1 MATERAKT
9 NVEAQRRITEQ
20 MDAVRP
26 LLRQAMQSN
35 DKAAI
40 EKYSNEMTRL
50 DRLMRATATIT
61 VGGVDVPIGAIGG
74 GIQSALSGLF
84 TTIPDIAIA
93 GYNYLKPEPDKTLS
107 GLITGQQPQKQ
118 QTPSLSELGTKY
130 LGTQNEPMSDEQAY
144 AFRMAQG
151 AGSAAI
157 PSAGVK
163 GLLLGTGLGG
173 LDVEVAKAT
182 GSPEGLASGL
192 YAIANLT
199 RAGFKG
205 VQSLR
210 ESKKFNDL
218 IGEALP
224 PEEQNVFKQ
233 FMFRGQGSDNPVVA
247 AALQK
252 LRSNPKF
259 TEYFIKFENA
269 ASEAALKGVKPRP
282 STQTPE
288 EAATGIARTIQDKLN
303 KVKEARKTAG
313 NDAFEKAF
321 KQAGDVAFI
330 ETKSTI
336 ETINNL
342 RKQYPDNDAV
352 LAYLTKLENKLV
364 KETAGGTF
372 SGGTFEEKLTVQR
385 LQGFLNQFGKKAAS
399 GDSVVTGLALD
410 DMKKVDS
417 ALFKGLAN
425 DLSNTTKVA
434 SDVSQKKAAGYLIQA
449 RDQYKK
455 ASDEYDSLIAQG
467 VPKFLQNKSF
477 NEITIE
483 DLTNAYKQTNPSQRQ
498 QFREWVGENRAESL
512 KAIDKGIYDDFL
524 KNTFKK
530 QPDGTF
536 TYDLGAIAEKWNTLK
551 NTDANAAG
559 QIVDALGTN
568 ANEFS
573 KRMKDALVFTR
584 KMRVSQPAAEAEK
597 VITSDLQRG
606 VSAAVGTGAGYGP
619 AKFVDVTMTTFNEL
633 FKKQGLTDEQLMKML
648 LTPEGADFLRE
659 ASLTGASSKTLD
671 ALTKIPSTL
680 ESTAPAFSAI
690 SRLVSAP
697 AQEPVEPAQT
707 ASEGVFI
714 PEDIFTNEPVQQ
726 PTAPTQVPTNTPPTG
741 GEVFIPED
749 IFTSVE
755 TTPPR
760 VNVNANVDERQGIFS
775 QELGTLIQRSNAA
788 QASGDQGA
796 FQRVTADIQAL
807 LREAQRNKLQLSVP

>member
-9 NVEAQRRITEQ
+9 NVEAQQRIVAQ
-20 MDAVRP
+20 MDEIRP
-26 LLRQAMQSN
+26 LLRRALQAKDKPAIDKYMAEMERLNRQMQ
-35 DKAAI
+35 
-40 EKYSNEMTRL
+40 
-50 DRLMRATATIT
+50 ATATVT
-61 VGGVDVPIGAIGG
+61 VGGVNVPIGAIGSG
-74 GIQSALSGLF
+74 LQSGISGLF
-84 TTIPDIAIA
+84 TAIPDIATA
-93 GYNYLKPEPDKTLS
+93 GYNYFAPKEKQ
-107 GLITGQQPQKQ
+107 IT
-118 QTPSLSELGTKY
+118 SLGELGTKY
-130 LGTQNEPMSDEQAY
+130 LGIQNEPMSDEQAY
-144 AFRMAQG
+144 AFRMSQG
-151 AGSAAI
+151 AGSAAV
-157 PSAGVK
+157 PSSGTK
-163 GLLLGTGLGG
+163 GLLLGTGLGAG
-173 LDVEVAKAT
+173 DVAVSQAT
-182 GSPEGLASGL
+182 GAPEGLASGL
-192 YAIANLT
+192 YTIGNLT

-205 VQSLR
+205 VKSLR
-210 ESKKFNDL
+210 ESKKFDNL
-218 IGEALP
+218 IGETLP
-224 PEEQNVFKQ
+224 PEEQNVFRQ

-259 TEYFIKFENA
+259 TEYFIKFDKA
-269 ASEAALKGVKPRP
+269 ASETALKGIKPRA
-282 STQTPE
+282 STQTSE

-303 KVKEARKTAG
+303 TVKEARKNAG

-364 KETAGGTF
+364 KQTAGGTF

-467 VPKFLQNKSF
+467 IPKFLQNKSF

-483 DLTNAYKQTNPSQRQ
+483 DLTKAYKQTNPSQRQ
-498 QFREWVGENRAESL
+498 QFREWVGESRAESL
-512 KAIDKGIYDDFL
+512 KAIDKRIYDDFL
-524 KNTFKK
+524 KDTFKK

-536 TYDLGAIAEKWNTLK
+536 TYDLGAIAEKWNSLK
-551 NTDANAAG
+551 TTDSNTAG

-568 ANEFS
+568 ANEFN

-584 KMRVSQPAAEAEK
+584 KMKVSQPAAEAEK
-597 VITSDLQRG
+597 VISPNLQRG
-606 VSAAVGTGAGYGP
+606 LSGTVGAGGGYAS
-619 AKFVDVTMTTFNEL
+619 AKAVDVAMTTFNEL

-648 LTPEGADFLRE
+648 LTPEGADFLRQG
-659 ASLTGASSKTLD
+659 SLTGASQKTLD
-671 ALTKIPSTL
+671 ALTKIPNALDSST
-680 ESTAPAFSAI
+680 PAFSAI
-690 SRLVSAP
+690 SRLIAPTQQQAVSAP
-697 AQEPVEPAQT
+697 VQAEPEGVVVPEDIFMPDQNAPST
-707 ASEGVFI
+707 MPSDSGVFI
-714 PEDIFTNEPVQQ
+714 PEDIFNE
-726 PTAPTQVPTNTPPTG
+726 TK
-741 GEVFIPED
+741 
-749 IFTSVE
+749 
-755 TTPPR
+755 
-760 VNVNANVDERQGIFS
+760 NVNPKNDLSVDEQQQLFNI
-775 QELGTLIQRSNAA
+775 LGVAPKPSPM
-788 QASGDQGA
+788 SG
-796 FQRVTADIQAL
+796 
-807 LREAQRNKLQLSVP
+807 RNPQLQVR

>member
-9 NVEAQRRITEQ
+9 NVEAQQRIVAQ
-20 MDAVRP
+20 MDEIRP
-26 LLRQAMQSN
+26 LLRRALQAKDKPAIDKYMAEMERLNRQMQ
-35 DKAAI
+35 
-40 EKYSNEMTRL
+40 
-50 DRLMRATATIT
+50 ATATVT
-61 VGGVDVPIGAIGG
+61 VGGVNVPIGAIGSG
-74 GIQSALSGLF
+74 LQSGISGLF
-84 TTIPDIAIA
+84 TAIPDIATA
-93 GYNYLKPEPDKTLS
+93 GYNYFAPKEKQ
-107 GLITGQQPQKQ
+107 IT
-118 QTPSLSELGTKY
+118 SLGELGTKY
-130 LGTQNEPMSDEQAY
+130 LGIQNEPMSDEQAY
-144 AFRMAQG
+144 AFRMSQG
-151 AGSAAI
+151 AGSAAV
-157 PSAGVK
+157 PSSGTK
-163 GLLLGTGLGG
+163 GLLLGTGLSAG
-173 LDVEVAKAT
+173 DVAVSQAT
-182 GSPEGLASGL
+182 GAPEGLASGL
-192 YAIANLT
+192 YTIGNLT

-205 VQSLR
+205 VKSLR
-210 ESKKFNDL
+210 ESKKFDNL
-218 IGEALP
+218 IGETLP
-224 PEEQNVFKQ
+224 PEEQNVFRQ

-259 TEYFIKFENA
+259 TEYFIKFDKA
-269 ASEAALKGVKPRP
+269 ASETALKGIKPRA
-282 STQTPE
+282 STQTSE

-303 KVKEARKTAG
+303 TVKEARKNAG

-364 KETAGGTF
+364 KQTAGGTF

-467 VPKFLQNKSF
+467 IPKFLQNKSF

-483 DLTNAYKQTNPSQRQ
+483 DLTKAYKQTNPSQRQ
-498 QFREWVGENRAESL
+498 QFREWVGESRAESL
-512 KAIDKGIYDDFL
+512 KAIDKRIYDDFL
-524 KNTFKK
+524 KDTFKK

-536 TYDLGAIAEKWNTLK
+536 TYDLGAIAEKWNSLK
-551 NTDANAAG
+551 TTDSNTAG

-568 ANEFS
+568 ANEFN

-584 KMRVSQPAAEAEK
+584 KMKVSQPAAEAEK
-597 VITSDLQRG
+597 VISPNLQRG
-606 VSAAVGTGAGYGP
+606 LSGTVGAGGGYAS
-619 AKFVDVTMTTFNEL
+619 AKAVDVAMTTFNEL

-648 LTPEGADFLRE
+648 LTPEGADFLRQG
-659 ASLTGASSKTLD
+659 SLTGASQKTLD
-671 ALTKIPSTL
+671 ALTKIPNALDSST
-680 ESTAPAFSAI
+680 PAFSAI
-690 SRLVSAP
+690 SRLIAPTQQQAVSAP
-697 AQEPVEPAQT
+697 VQAEPEGVVVPEDIFMPDQNAPST
-707 ASEGVFI
+707 MPSDSGVFI
-714 PEDIFTNEPVQQ
+714 PEDIFNE
-726 PTAPTQVPTNTPPTG
+726 TK
-741 GEVFIPED
+741 
-749 IFTSVE
+749 
-755 TTPPR
+755 
-760 VNVNANVDERQGIFS
+760 NVNPKNDLSVDEQQQLFNI
-775 QELGTLIQRSNAA
+775 LGVAPKPSPM
-788 QASGDQGA
+788 SG
-796 FQRVTADIQAL
+796 
-807 LREAQRNKLQLSVP
+807 RNPQLQVR

>member
-9 NVEAQRRITEQ
+9 NIEAQQRIVAQ
-20 MDAVRP
+20 MDQIRP
-26 LLRQAMQSN
+26 LLRKALEAK
-35 DKAAI
+35 DKPAI
-40 EKYSNEMTRL
+40 DKYMAEMERL
-50 DRLMRATATIT
+50 NRQMRATDTVT
-61 VGGVDVPIGAIGG
+61 VGGVNIPIGAIGSG
-74 GIQSALSGLF
+74 LQSGISGLF
-84 TTIPDIAIA
+84 TAIPDIAVA
-93 GYNYLKPEPDKTLS
+93 GYNFLKPTPNQNLS
-107 GLITGQQPQKQ
+107 GLITGKQPQKQ
-118 QTPSLSELGTKY
+118 ETPSLGDLASKY
-130 LGTQNEPMSDEQAY
+130 LGIQNEPMSDEQAY
-144 AFRMAQG
+144 AFRMSQG
-151 AGSAAI
+151 AGSAAV
-157 PSAGVK
+157 PSSGTK
-163 GLLLGTGLGG
+163 GLLLGTGLGAG
-173 LDVEVAKAT
+173 DVAVSQAT
-182 GSPEGLASGL
+182 GAPEGLASGL
-192 YAIANLT
+192 YTIGNLT

-210 ESKKFNDL
+210 ESKKFDNL
-218 IGEALP
+218 IGETLP
-224 PEEQNVFKQ
+224 PEEQNVFRQ

-259 TEYFIKFENA
+259 TEYFIKFDKA
-269 ASEAALKGVKPRP
+269 ASETALKGIKPRA
-282 STQTPE
+282 STQTSE

-303 KVKEARKTAG
+303 TVKEARKNAG

-364 KETAGGTF
+364 KQTAGGTF

-467 VPKFLQNKSF
+467 IPKFLQNKSF

-483 DLTNAYKQTNPSQRQ
+483 DLTKAYKQTNPSQRQ
-498 QFREWVGENRAESL
+498 QFREWVGESRAESL
-512 KAIDKGIYDDFL
+512 KAIDKRIYDDFL
-524 KNTFKK
+524 KDTFKK

-536 TYDLGAIAEKWNTLK
+536 TYDLGAIAEKWNSLK
-551 NTDANAAG
+551 TTDSNTAG

-568 ANEFS
+568 ANEFN

-584 KMRVSQPAAEAEK
+584 KMKVSQPAAEAEK
-597 VITSDLQRG
+597 VISPNLQRG
-606 VSAAVGTGAGYGP
+606 LSGTVGAGGGYAS
-619 AKFVDVTMTTFNEL
+619 AKAVDVAMTTFNEL

-648 LTPEGADFLRE
+648 LTPEGADFLRQG
-659 ASLTGASSKTLD
+659 SLTGASQKTLD
-671 ALTKIPSTL
+671 ALTNIPNALDSST
-680 ESTAPAFSAI
+680 PAFSAI
-690 SRLVSAP
+690 SRLIAPTQQQAVSAP
-697 AQEPVEPAQT
+697 VQAEPEGVVVPEDIFMPDQNAPST
-707 ASEGVFI
+707 MPSDSGVFI
-714 PEDIFTNEPVQQ
+714 PEDIFNE
-726 PTAPTQVPTNTPPTG
+726 TK
-741 GEVFIPED
+741 
-749 IFTSVE
+749 
-755 TTPPR
+755 
-760 VNVNANVDERQGIFS
+760 NVNPKNDLSVDEEQQLFNI
-775 QELGTLIQRSNAA
+775 LGVAPKPSSM
-788 QASGDQGA
+788 SGKNPQ
-796 FQRVTADIQAL
+796 
-807 LREAQRNKLQLSVP
+807 LQVR

>member
-9 NVEAQRRITEQ
+9 NVEAQQRIAAQ
-20 MDAVRP
+20 MDQIRP
-26 LLRQAMQSN
+26 LLRKALEAK
-35 DKAAI
+35 DKPAI
-40 EKYSNEMTRL
+40 DKYMAEMERL
-50 DRLMRATATIT
+50 NRQMRATDTVT
-61 VGGVDVPIGAIGG
+61 VGGVNIPIGAIGSG
-74 GIQSALSGLF
+74 LQSGISGLF
-84 TTIPDIAIA
+84 TAIPDIAVA
-93 GYNYLKPEPDKTLS
+93 GYNFLKPTPNQNLS
-107 GLITGQQPQKQ
+107 GLITGKQPQKQ
-118 QTPSLSELGTKY
+118 ETPSLGDLASKY
-130 LGTQNEPMSDEQAY
+130 LGIQNEPMSDEQAY
-144 AFRMAQG
+144 AFRMSQG
-151 AGSAAI
+151 AGSAAV
-157 PSAGVK
+157 PSAGAK
-163 GLLLGTGLGG
+163 GLLLGTGLSAG
-173 LDVEVAKAT
+173 DVAVSQAT
-182 GSPEGLASGL
+182 GAPEGLASGL
-192 YAIANLT
+192 YTIGNLT

-210 ESKKFNDL
+210 ESKKFDNL
-218 IGEALP
+218 IGETLP
-224 PEEQNVFKQ
+224 PEEQNVFRQ

-259 TEYFIKFENA
+259 TEYFIKFDKA
-269 ASEAALKGVKPRP
+269 ASETALKGIKPRA
-282 STQTPE
+282 STQTSE

-303 KVKEARKTAG
+303 TVKEARKNAG

-364 KETAGGTF
+364 KQTAGGTF

-467 VPKFLQNKSF
+467 IPKFLQNKSF

-483 DLTNAYKQTNPSQRQ
+483 DLTKAYKQTNPSQRQ
-498 QFREWVGENRAESL
+498 QFREWVGESRAESL
-512 KAIDKGIYDDFL
+512 KAIDKGIFDDFL
-524 KNTFKK
+524 KDTFKK

-536 TYDLGAIAEKWNTLK
+536 TYDLGAIAEKWNSLK
-551 NTDANAAG
+551 TTDSNTAG

-568 ANEFS
+568 ANEFN

-584 KMRVSQPAAEAEK
+584 KMKVSQPAAEAEK
-597 VITSDLQRG
+597 VISPNLQRG
-606 VSAAVGTGAGYGP
+606 LSGTVGAGGGYAS
-619 AKFVDVTMTTFNEL
+619 AKAVDVAMTTFNEL

-648 LTPEGADFLRE
+648 LTPEGADFLRQG
-659 ASLTGASSKTLD
+659 SLTGASQKTLD
-671 ALTKIPSTL
+671 ALTNIPNALDSST
-680 ESTAPAFSAI
+680 PAFSAI
-690 SRLVSAP
+690 SRLIAPTQQQAVSAP
-697 AQEPVEPAQT
+697 VQAEPEGVVVPEDIFMPDQNAPST
-707 ASEGVFI
+707 MPSDSGVFI
-714 PEDIFTNEPVQQ
+714 PEDIFNE
-726 PTAPTQVPTNTPPTG
+726 TK
-741 GEVFIPED
+741 
-749 IFTSVE
+749 
-755 TTPPR
+755 
-760 VNVNANVDERQGIFS
+760 NVNPKNDLSVDEQQQLFNI
-775 QELGTLIQRSNAA
+775 LGVAPKPSPM
-788 QASGDQGA
+788 SG
-796 FQRVTADIQAL
+796 
-807 LREAQRNKLQLSVP
+807 RNPQLQVR

>member
-9 NVEAQRRITEQ
+9 NVEAQQRIVAQ
-20 MDAVRP
+20 MDEIRP
-26 LLRQAMQSN
+26 LLRRALQAK
-35 DKAAI
+35 DKPAI
-40 EKYSNEMTRL
+40 DKYMAEMERL
-50 DRLMRATATIT
+50 NRQMSATATVT
-61 VGGVDVPIGAIGG
+61 VGGVNVPIGAIGSG
-74 GIQSALSGLF
+74 LQSGISGLF
-84 TTIPDIAIA
+84 TAIPDIATA
-93 GYNYLKPEPDKTLS
+93 GYNYFAPKEKQ
-107 GLITGQQPQKQ
+107 IT
-118 QTPSLSELGTKY
+118 SLGELGTKY
-130 LGTQNEPMSDEQAY
+130 LGIQNEPMSDEQAY
-144 AFRMAQG
+144 AFRMSQG
-151 AGSAAI
+151 AGSAAV
-157 PSAGVK
+157 PSSGTK
-163 GLLLGTGLGG
+163 GLLLGTGLGAG
-173 LDVEVAKAT
+173 DVAVSQAT
-182 GSPEGLASGL
+182 GAPEGLASGL
-192 YAIANLT
+192 YTIGNLT

-210 ESKKFNDL
+210 ESKKFDKL
-218 IGEALP
+218 IGETLP
-224 PEEQNVFKQ
+224 PEEQNVFRQ

-259 TEYFIKFENA
+259 TEYFIKFDKA
-269 ASEAALKGVKPRP
+269 ASETALKGIKPRA
-282 STQTPE
+282 STQTSE

-303 KVKEARKTAG
+303 TVKEARKNAG

-364 KETAGGTF
+364 KQTAGGTF

-467 VPKFLQNKSF
+467 IPKFLQNKSF

-483 DLTNAYKQTNPSQRQ
+483 DLTKAYKQTNPSQRQ
-498 QFREWVGENRAESL
+498 QFREWVGESRAESL
-512 KAIDKGIYDDFL
+512 KAIDKRIYDDFL
-524 KNTFKK
+524 KDTFKK

-536 TYDLGAIAEKWNTLK
+536 TYDLGAIAEKWNSLK
-551 NTDANAAG
+551 TTDSNTAG

-568 ANEFS
+568 ANEFN

-584 KMRVSQPAAEAEK
+584 KMKVSQPAAEAEK
-597 VITSDLQRG
+597 VISPNLQRG
-606 VSAAVGTGAGYGP
+606 LSGTVGAGGGYAS
-619 AKFVDVTMTTFNEL
+619 AKAVDVAMTTFNEL

-648 LTPEGADFLRE
+648 LTPEGADFLRQG
-659 ASLTGASSKTLD
+659 SLTGASQKTLD
-671 ALTKIPSTL
+671 ALTKIPNALDSST
-680 ESTAPAFSAI
+680 PAFSAI
-690 SRLVSAP
+690 SRLIAPTQQQAVSAP
-697 AQEPVEPAQT
+697 VQAEPEGVVVPEDIFMPDQNAPST
-707 ASEGVFI
+707 MPSDSGVFI
-714 PEDIFTNEPVQQ
+714 PEDIFNE
-726 PTAPTQVPTNTPPTG
+726 TK
-741 GEVFIPED
+741 
-749 IFTSVE
+749 
-755 TTPPR
+755 
-760 VNVNANVDERQGIFS
+760 NVNPKNDLSVDEQQQLFNI
-775 QELGTLIQRSNAA
+775 LGVAPKPSPM
-788 QASGDQGA
+788 SG
-796 FQRVTADIQAL
+796 
-807 LREAQRNKLQLSVP
+807 RNPQLQVR

>member
-9 NVEAQRRITEQ
+9 NVEAQQRIVAQ
-20 MDAVRP
+20 MDQIRP
-26 LLRQAMQSN
+26 LLRKALEAK
-35 DKAAI
+35 DKPAI
-40 EKYSNEMTRL
+40 DKYMAEMERL
-50 DRLMRATATIT
+50 NRQMRATDTVT
-61 VGGVDVPIGAIGG
+61 VGGVNIPIGAIGSG
-74 GIQSALSGLF
+74 LQSGISGLF
-84 TTIPDIAIA
+84 TAIPDIAVA
-93 GYNYLKPEPDKTLS
+93 GYNFLKPTPNQNLS
-107 GLITGQQPQKQ
+107 GLITGKQPQKQ
-118 QTPSLSELGTKY
+118 ETPSLGDLASKY
-130 LGTQNEPMSDEQAY
+130 LGIQNEPMSDEQAY
-144 AFRMAQG
+144 AFRMSQG
-151 AGSAAI
+151 AGSAAV
-157 PSAGVK
+157 PSSGTK
-163 GLLLGTGLGG
+163 GLLLATGLGAG
-173 LDVEVAKAT
+173 DVAVSQAT
-182 GSPEGLASGL
+182 GAPEGLASGL
-192 YAIANLT
+192 YTIGNLT

-210 ESKKFNDL
+210 ESKKFDNL
-218 IGEALP
+218 IGETLP
-224 PEEQNVFKQ
+224 PEEQNVFRQ

-259 TEYFIKFENA
+259 TEYFIKFDKA
-269 ASEAALKGVKPRP
+269 ASETALKGIKPRA
-282 STQTPE
+282 STQTSE

-303 KVKEARKTAG
+303 TVKEARKNAG

-364 KETAGGTF
+364 KQTAGGTF

-467 VPKFLQNKSF
+467 IPKFLQNKSF

-483 DLTNAYKQTNPSQRQ
+483 DLTKAYKQTNPSQRQ
-498 QFREWVGENRAESL
+498 QFREWVGESRAESL
-512 KAIDKGIYDDFL
+512 KAIDKGIFDDFL
-524 KNTFKK
+524 KDTFKK

-536 TYDLGAIAEKWNTLK
+536 TYDLGAIAEKWNSLK
-551 NTDANAAG
+551 TTDSNTAG

-568 ANEFS
+568 ANEFN

-584 KMRVSQPAAEAEK
+584 KMKVSQPAAEAEK
-597 VITSDLQRG
+597 VISPNLQRG
-606 VSAAVGTGAGYGP
+606 LSGTVGAGGGYAS
-619 AKFVDVTMTTFNEL
+619 AKAVDVAMTTFNEL

-648 LTPEGADFLRE
+648 LTPEGADFLRQG
-659 ASLTGASSKTLD
+659 SLTGASQKTLD
-671 ALTKIPSTL
+671 ALTNIPNALDSST
-680 ESTAPAFSAI
+680 PAFSAI
-690 SRLVSAP
+690 SRLIAPTQQQAVSAP
-697 AQEPVEPAQT
+697 VQAEPEGVVVPEDIFMPDQNAPST
-707 ASEGVFI
+707 MPSDSGVFI
-714 PEDIFTNEPVQQ
+714 PEDIFNE
-726 PTAPTQVPTNTPPTG
+726 TK
-741 GEVFIPED
+741 
-749 IFTSVE
+749 
-755 TTPPR
+755 
-760 VNVNANVDERQGIFS
+760 NVNPKNDLSVDEQQQLFNI
-775 QELGTLIQRSNAA
+775 LGVAPKPSPM
-788 QASGDQGA
+788 SG
-796 FQRVTADIQAL
+796 
-807 LREAQRNKLQLSVP
+807 RNPQLQVR

>member
-61 VGGVDVPIGAIGG
+61 VGGVDVPIGAIGS
-74 GIQSALSGLF
+74 GIQSGISGLF
-84 TTIPDIAIA
+84 TAIPDIAIA
-93 GYNYLKPEPDKTLS
+93 GYNYFKPEPDKNLS

-144 AFRMAQG
+144 AFRMSQG
-151 AGSAAI
+151 AGSAAV

-269 ASEAALKGVKPRP
+269 ASEAALKGIKPRA
-282 STQTPE
+282 STQTSE

-303 KVKEARKTAG
+303 KVKKARTTAG

-321 KQAGDVAFI
+321 KQAGDVPFV
-330 ETKSTI
+330 ETTSTRT
-336 ETINNL
+336 TINNL
-342 RKQYPDNDAV
+342 RKQYQDNDSV
-352 LAYLTKLENKLV
+352 LAYLTNLENKLV
-364 KETAGGTF
+364 KETAQGTVP
-372 SGGTFEEKLTVQR
+372 EKLTVER
-385 LQGFLNQFGKKAAS
+385 MQGFLNQFGVKAAS

-410 DMKKVDS
+410 DMKKVNS

-425 DLSNTTKVA
+425 DLSNTTKVV

-512 KAIDKGIYDDFL
+512 KAIDKRIYDDFL
-524 KNTFKK
+524 KDTFKR

-551 NTDANAAG
+551 TTDSNTAG

-568 ANEFS
+568 ANEFN

-597 VITSDLQRG
+597 VIPSDLQRG
-606 VSAAVGTGAGYGP
+606 FSAAVGTGAGYGP

-633 FKKQGLTDEQLMKML
+633 FKRQGLTDEQLMKML

-697 AQEPVEPAQT
+697 AQAPVETAQA

-714 PEDIFTNEPVQQ
+714 PEDIFTNQPVKQ
-726 PTAPTQVPTNTPPTG
+726 PTVPAPSQAPAPAIAPTTG

-749 IFTSVE
+749 IFTSAV
-755 TTPPR
+755 TTSPR
-760 VNVNANVDERQGIFS
+760 VDINANKDERQGIFS
-775 QELGTLIQRSNAA
+775 QELGQLIQRSNAA
-788 QASGDQGA
+788 QAAGDQGA

-807 LREAQRNKLQLSVP
+807 LREAQRNNLQLSVP

>member
-9 NVEAQRRITEQ
+9 NIEAQQRIVAQ
-20 MDAVRP
+20 MDQIRP
-26 LLRQAMQSN
+26 LLRKALEAK
-35 DKAAI
+35 DKPAI
-40 EKYSNEMTRL
+40 DKYMAEMERL
-50 DRLMRATATIT
+50 NRQMRATDTVT
-61 VGGVDVPIGAIGG
+61 VGGVNIPIGAIGSG
-74 GIQSALSGLF
+74 LQSGISGLF
-84 TTIPDIAIA
+84 TAIPDIAVA
-93 GYNYLKPEPDKTLS
+93 GYNFLKPTPNQNLS
-107 GLITGQQPQKQ
+107 GLITGKQPQKQ
-118 QTPSLSELGTKY
+118 ETPSLGDLASKY
-130 LGTQNEPMSDEQAY
+130 LGIQNEPMSDEQAY
-144 AFRMAQG
+144 AFRMSQG
-151 AGSAAI
+151 AGSAAV
-157 PSAGVK
+157 PSAGAK
-163 GLLLGTGLGG
+163 GLLLGTGLSAG
-173 LDVEVAKAT
+173 DVAVSQAT
-182 GSPEGLASGL
+182 GAPEGLASGL
-192 YAIANLT
+192 YTIGNLT

-210 ESKKFNDL
+210 ESKKFDNL
-218 IGEALP
+218 IGETLP
-224 PEEQNVFKQ
+224 PEEQNVFRK

-259 TEYFIKFENA
+259 TEYFIKFDKA
-269 ASEAALKGVKPRP
+269 ASETALKGIKPRA
-282 STQTPE
+282 STQTSE

-303 KVKEARKTAG
+303 TVKEARKNAG

-364 KETAGGTF
+364 KQTAGGTF

-467 VPKFLQNKSF
+467 IPKFLQNKSF

-483 DLTNAYKQTNPSQRQ
+483 DLTKAYKQTNPSQRQ
-498 QFREWVGENRAESL
+498 QFREWVGESRAESL
-512 KAIDKGIYDDFL
+512 KAIDKGIFDDFL
-524 KNTFKK
+524 KDTFKK

-536 TYDLGAIAEKWNTLK
+536 TYDLGAIAEKWNSLK
-551 NTDANAAG
+551 TTDSNTAG

-568 ANEFS
+568 ANEFN

-584 KMRVSQPAAEAEK
+584 KMKVSQPAAEAEK
-597 VITSDLQRG
+597 VISPNLQRG
-606 VSAAVGTGAGYGP
+606 LSGTVGAGGGYAS
-619 AKFVDVTMTTFNEL
+619 AKAVDVAMTTFNEL

-648 LTPEGADFLRE
+648 LTPEGADFLRQG
-659 ASLTGASSKTLD
+659 SLTGASQKTLD
-671 ALTKIPSTL
+671 ALTNIPNALDSST
-680 ESTAPAFSAI
+680 PAFSAI
-690 SRLVSAP
+690 SRLIAPTQQQAVSAP
-697 AQEPVEPAQT
+697 VQAEPEGVVVPEDIFMPDQNAPST
-707 ASEGVFI
+707 MPSDSGVFI
-714 PEDIFTNEPVQQ
+714 PEDIFNE
-726 PTAPTQVPTNTPPTG
+726 TK
-741 GEVFIPED
+741 
-749 IFTSVE
+749 
-755 TTPPR
+755 
-760 VNVNANVDERQGIFS
+760 NVNPKNDLSVDEQQQLFNI
-775 QELGTLIQRSNAA
+775 LGVAPKPSPM
-788 QASGDQGA
+788 SG
-796 FQRVTADIQAL
+796 
-807 LREAQRNKLQLSVP
+807 RNPQLQVR

>member
-9 NVEAQRRITEQ
+9 NVEAQQRIVAQ
-20 MDAVRP
+20 MDEIRP
-26 LLRQAMQSN
+26 LLRRALQAK
-35 DKAAI
+35 DKPAI
-40 EKYSNEMTRL
+40 DKYMAEMERL
-50 DRLMRATATIT
+50 NRQMSATATVT
-61 VGGVDVPIGAIGG
+61 VGGVNVPIGAIGSG
-74 GIQSALSGLF
+74 LQSGISGLF
-84 TTIPDIAIA
+84 TAIPDIATA
-93 GYNYLKPEPDKTLS
+93 GYNYFAPKEKQ
-107 GLITGQQPQKQ
+107 IT
-118 QTPSLSELGTKY
+118 SLGELGTKY
-130 LGTQNEPMSDEQAY
+130 LGIQNEPMSDEQAY
-144 AFRMAQG
+144 AFRMSQG
-151 AGSAAI
+151 AGSAAV
-157 PSAGVK
+157 PSSGTK
-163 GLLLGTGLGG
+163 GLLLGTGLGAG
-173 LDVEVAKAT
+173 DVAVSQAT
-182 GSPEGLASGL
+182 GAPEGLASGL
-192 YAIANLT
+192 YTIGNLT

-210 ESKKFNDL
+210 ESKKFDKL
-218 IGEALP
+218 IGETLP
-224 PEEQNVFKQ
+224 PEEQNVFRQ

-259 TEYFIKFENA
+259 TEYFIKFDKA
-269 ASEAALKGVKPRP
+269 ASETALKGIKPRA
-282 STQTPE
+282 STQTSE

-303 KVKEARKTAG
+303 TVKEARKNAG

-321 KQAGDVAFI
+321 KQTGDVAFI

-364 KETAGGTF
+364 KQTAGGTF

-467 VPKFLQNKSF
+467 IPKFLQNKSF

-483 DLTNAYKQTNPSQRQ
+483 DLTKAYKQTNPSQRQ
-498 QFREWVGENRAESL
+498 QFREWVGESRAESL
-512 KAIDKGIYDDFL
+512 KAIDKRIYDDFL
-524 KNTFKK
+524 KDTFKK

-536 TYDLGAIAEKWNTLK
+536 TYDLGAIAEKWNSLK
-551 NTDANAAG
+551 TTDSNTAG

-568 ANEFS
+568 ANEFN

-584 KMRVSQPAAEAEK
+584 KMKVSQPAAEAEK
-597 VITSDLQRG
+597 VISPNLQRG
-606 VSAAVGTGAGYGP
+606 LSGTVGAGGGYAS
-619 AKFVDVTMTTFNEL
+619 AKAVDVAMTTFNEL

-648 LTPEGADFLRE
+648 LTPEGADFLRQG
-659 ASLTGASSKTLD
+659 SLTGASQKTLD
-671 ALTKIPSTL
+671 ALTNIPNALDSST
-680 ESTAPAFSAI
+680 PAFSAI
-690 SRLVSAP
+690 SRLIAPTQQQAVSAP
-697 AQEPVEPAQT
+697 VQAEPEGVVVPEDIFMPDQNAPST
-707 ASEGVFI
+707 MPSDSGVFI
-714 PEDIFTNEPVQQ
+714 PEDIFNE
-726 PTAPTQVPTNTPPTG
+726 TK
-741 GEVFIPED
+741 
-749 IFTSVE
+749 
-755 TTPPR
+755 
-760 VNVNANVDERQGIFS
+760 NVNPKNDLSVDEQQQLFNI
-775 QELGTLIQRSNAA
+775 LGVAPKPSPM
-788 QASGDQGA
+788 SG
-796 FQRVTADIQAL
+796 
-807 LREAQRNKLQLSVP
+807 RNPQLQVR

>member
-9 NVEAQRRITEQ
+9 NVEAQQRIVAQ
-20 MDAVRP
+20 MDQIRP
-26 LLRQAMQSN
+26 LLRKALEAK
-35 DKAAI
+35 DKPAI
-40 EKYSNEMTRL
+40 DKYMAEMERL
-50 DRLMRATATIT
+50 NRQMRATDTVT
-61 VGGVDVPIGAIGG
+61 VGGVNIPIGAIGSG
-74 GIQSALSGLF
+74 LQSGISGLF
-84 TTIPDIAIA
+84 TAIPDIAVA
-93 GYNYLKPEPDKTLS
+93 GYNFLKPTPNQNLS
-107 GLITGQQPQKQ
+107 GLITGKQPQKQ
-118 QTPSLSELGTKY
+118 ETPSLGDLASKY
-130 LGTQNEPMSDEQAY
+130 LGIQNEPMSDEQAY
-144 AFRMAQG
+144 AFRMSQG
-151 AGSAAI
+151 AGSAAV
-157 PSAGVK
+157 PSSGAK
-163 GLLLGTGLGG
+163 GLLLGTGLSAG
-173 LDVEVAKAT
+173 DVAVSQAT
-182 GSPEGLASGL
+182 GAPEGLASGL
-192 YAIANLT
+192 YTIGNLT

-210 ESKKFNDL
+210 ESKKFDNL
-218 IGEALP
+218 IGETLP
-224 PEEQNVFKQ
+224 PEEQNVFRQ

-259 TEYFIKFENA
+259 TEYFIKFDKA
-269 ASEAALKGVKPRP
+269 ASETALKGIKPRA
-282 STQTPE
+282 STQTSE

-303 KVKEARKTAG
+303 TVKEARKNAG

-364 KETAGGTF
+364 KQTAGGTF

-467 VPKFLQNKSF
+467 IPKFLQNKSF

-483 DLTNAYKQTNPSQRQ
+483 DLTKAYKQTNPSQRQ
-498 QFREWVGENRAESL
+498 QFREWVGESRAESL
-512 KAIDKGIYDDFL
+512 KAIDKRIYDDFL
-524 KNTFKK
+524 KDTFKK

-536 TYDLGAIAEKWNTLK
+536 TYDLGAIAEKWNSLK
-551 NTDANAAG
+551 TTDSNTAG

-568 ANEFS
+568 ANEFN

-584 KMRVSQPAAEAEK
+584 KMKVSQPAAEAEK
-597 VITSDLQRG
+597 VISPNLQRG
-606 VSAAVGTGAGYGP
+606 LSGTVGAGGGYAS
-619 AKFVDVTMTTFNEL
+619 AKAVDVAMTTFNEL

-648 LTPEGADFLRE
+648 LTPEGADFLRQG
-659 ASLTGASSKTLD
+659 SLTGASQKTLD
-671 ALTKIPSTL
+671 ALTKIPNALDSST
-680 ESTAPAFSAI
+680 PAFSAI
-690 SRLVSAP
+690 SRLIAPTQQQAVSAP
-697 AQEPVEPAQT
+697 VQAEPEGVVVPEDIFMPDQNAPST
-707 ASEGVFI
+707 MPSDSGVFI
-714 PEDIFTNEPVQQ
+714 PEDIFNE
-726 PTAPTQVPTNTPPTG
+726 TK
-741 GEVFIPED
+741 
-749 IFTSVE
+749 
-755 TTPPR
+755 
-760 VNVNANVDERQGIFS
+760 NVNPKNDLSVDEEQQLFNI
-775 QELGTLIQRSNAA
+775 LGVAPKPSSM
-788 QASGDQGA
+788 SGKNPQ
-796 FQRVTADIQAL
+796 
-807 LREAQRNKLQLSVP
+807 LQVR

>member
-9 NVEAQRRITEQ
+9 NVEAQQRIVAQ
-20 MDAVRP
+20 MDQIRP
-26 LLRQAMQSN
+26 LLRKALEAK
-35 DKAAI
+35 DKPAI
-40 EKYSNEMTRL
+40 DKYMAEMERL
-50 DRLMRATATIT
+50 NRQMRATDTVT
-61 VGGVDVPIGAIGG
+61 VGGVNIPIGAIGSG
-74 GIQSALSGLF
+74 LQSGISGLF
-84 TTIPDIAIA
+84 TAIPDIAVA
-93 GYNYLKPEPDKTLS
+93 GYNFLKPTPNQNLS
-107 GLITGQQPQKQ
+107 GLITGKQPQKQ
-118 QTPSLSELGTKY
+118 ETPSLGDLASKY
-130 LGTQNEPMSDEQAY
+130 LGIQNEPMSDEQAY
-144 AFRMAQG
+144 AFRMSQG
-151 AGSAAI
+151 AGSAAV
-157 PSAGVK
+157 PSSGTK
-163 GLLLGTGLGG
+163 GLLLGTGLGAG
-173 LDVEVAKAT
+173 DVAVSQAT
-182 GSPEGLASGL
+182 GAPEGLASGL
-192 YAIANLT
+192 YTIGNLT

-210 ESKKFNDL
+210 ESKKFDNL
-218 IGEALP
+218 IGETLP
-224 PEEQNVFKQ
+224 PEEQNVFRQ

-259 TEYFIKFENA
+259 TEYFIKFDKA
-269 ASEAALKGVKPRP
+269 ASETALKGIKPRA
-282 STQTPE
+282 STQTSE

-303 KVKEARKTAG
+303 TVKEARKNAG

-364 KETAGGTF
+364 KQTAGGTF

-467 VPKFLQNKSF
+467 IPKFLQNKSF

-483 DLTNAYKQTNPSQRQ
+483 DLTKAYKQTNPSQRQ
-498 QFREWVGENRAESL
+498 QFREWVGESRAESL
-512 KAIDKGIYDDFL
+512 KAIDKGIFDDFL
-524 KNTFKK
+524 KDTFKK

-536 TYDLGAIAEKWNTLK
+536 TYDLGAIAEKWNSLK
-551 NTDANAAG
+551 TTDSNTAG

-568 ANEFS
+568 ANEFN

-584 KMRVSQPAAEAEK
+584 KMKVSQPAAEAEK
-597 VITSDLQRG
+597 VISPNLQRG
-606 VSAAVGTGAGYGP
+606 LSGTVGAGGGYAS
-619 AKFVDVTMTTFNEL
+619 AKAVDVAMTTFNEL

-648 LTPEGADFLRE
+648 LTPEGADFLRQG
-659 ASLTGASSKTLD
+659 SLTGASQKTLD
-671 ALTKIPSTL
+671 ALTKIPNALDSST
-680 ESTAPAFSAI
+680 PAFSAI
-690 SRLVSAP
+690 SRLIAPTQQQAVSAP
-697 AQEPVEPAQT
+697 VQAEPEGVVVPEDIFMPDQNAPST
-707 ASEGVFI
+707 MPSDSGVFI
-714 PEDIFTNEPVQQ
+714 PEDIFNE
-726 PTAPTQVPTNTPPTG
+726 TK
-741 GEVFIPED
+741 
-749 IFTSVE
+749 
-755 TTPPR
+755 
-760 VNVNANVDERQGIFS
+760 NVNPKNDLSVDEEQQLFNI
-775 QELGTLIQRSNAA
+775 LGVAPKPSSM
-788 QASGDQGA
+788 SGKNPQ
-796 FQRVTADIQAL
+796 
-807 LREAQRNKLQLSVP
+807 LQVR

>member
-9 NVEAQRRITEQ
+9 NVEAQQRIVAQ
-20 MDAVRP
+20 MDQIRP
-26 LLRQAMQSN
+26 LLRKALEAK
-35 DKAAI
+35 DKPAI
-40 EKYSNEMTRL
+40 DKYMAEMERL
-50 DRLMRATATIT
+50 NRQMRATDTVT
-61 VGGVDVPIGAIGG
+61 VGGVNIPIGAIGSG
-74 GIQSALSGLF
+74 LQSGISGLF
-84 TTIPDIAIA
+84 TAIPDIAVA
-93 GYNYLKPEPDKTLS
+93 GYNFLKPTPNQNLS
-107 GLITGQQPQKQ
+107 GLITGKQPQKQ
-118 QTPSLSELGTKY
+118 ETPSLGDLASKY
-130 LGTQNEPMSDEQAY
+130 LGIQNEPMSDEQAY
-144 AFRMAQG
+144 AFRMSQG
-151 AGSAAI
+151 AGSAAV
-157 PSAGVK
+157 PSSGAK
-163 GLLLGTGLGG
+163 GLLLGTGLGAG
-173 LDVEVAKAT
+173 DVAVSQAT
-182 GSPEGLASGL
+182 GAPEGLASGL
-192 YAIANLT
+192 YTIGNLT

-210 ESKKFNDL
+210 ESKKFDNL
-218 IGEALP
+218 IGETLP
-224 PEEQNVFKQ
+224 PEEQNVFRQ

-259 TEYFIKFENA
+259 TEYFIKFDKA
-269 ASEAALKGVKPRP
+269 ASETALKGIKPRA
-282 STQTPE
+282 STQTSE

-303 KVKEARKTAG
+303 TVKEARKNAG

-364 KETAGGTF
+364 KQTAGGTF

-467 VPKFLQNKSF
+467 IPKFLQNKSF

-483 DLTNAYKQTNPSQRQ
+483 DLTKAYKQTNPSQRQ
-498 QFREWVGENRAESL
+498 QFREWVGESRAESL
-512 KAIDKGIYDDFL
+512 KAIDKGIFDDFL
-524 KNTFKK
+524 KDTFKK

-536 TYDLGAIAEKWNTLK
+536 TYDLGAIAEKWNSLK
-551 NTDANAAG
+551 TTDSNTAG

-568 ANEFS
+568 ANEFN

-584 KMRVSQPAAEAEK
+584 KMKVSQPAAEAEK
-597 VITSDLQRG
+597 VISPNLQRG
-606 VSAAVGTGAGYGP
+606 LSGTVGAGGGYAS
-619 AKFVDVTMTTFNEL
+619 AKAVDVAMTTFNEL

-648 LTPEGADFLRE
+648 LTPEGADFLRQG
-659 ASLTGASSKTLD
+659 SLTGASQKTLD
-671 ALTKIPSTL
+671 ALTKIPNALDSST
-680 ESTAPAFSAI
+680 PAFSAI
-690 SRLVSAP
+690 SRLIAPTQQQAVSAP
-697 AQEPVEPAQT
+697 VQAEPEGVVVPEDIFMPDQNAPST
-707 ASEGVFI
+707 MPSDSGVFI
-714 PEDIFTNEPVQQ
+714 PEDIFNE
-726 PTAPTQVPTNTPPTG
+726 TK
-741 GEVFIPED
+741 
-749 IFTSVE
+749 
-755 TTPPR
+755 
-760 VNVNANVDERQGIFS
+760 NVNPKNDLSVDEQQQLFNI
-775 QELGTLIQRSNAA
+775 LGVAPKPSPM
-788 QASGDQGA
+788 SG
-796 FQRVTADIQAL
+796 
-807 LREAQRNKLQLSVP
+807 RNPQLQVR

>member
-9 NVEAQRRITEQ
+9 NVEAQQRIVAQ
-20 MDAVRP
+20 MDEIRP
-26 LLRQAMQSN
+26 LLRRALQAKDKPAIDKYMAEMERLNRQMQ
-35 DKAAI
+35 
-40 EKYSNEMTRL
+40 
-50 DRLMRATATIT
+50 ATATVT
-61 VGGVDVPIGAIGG
+61 VGGVNVPIGAIGSG
-74 GIQSALSGLF
+74 LQSGISGLF
-84 TTIPDIAIA
+84 TAIPDIATA
-93 GYNYLKPEPDKTLS
+93 GYNYFAPKEKQ
-107 GLITGQQPQKQ
+107 IT
-118 QTPSLSELGTKY
+118 SLGELGTKY
-130 LGTQNEPMSDEQAY
+130 LGIQNEPMSDEQAY
-144 AFRMAQG
+144 AFRMSQG
-151 AGSAAI
+151 AGSAAV
-157 PSAGVK
+157 PSSGTK
-163 GLLLGTGLGG
+163 GLLLGTGLGAS
-173 LDVEVAKAT
+173 DVAVSQAT
-182 GSPEGLASGL
+182 GAPEGLASGL
-192 YAIANLT
+192 YTIGNLT

-205 VQSLR
+205 VKSLR
-210 ESKKFNDL
+210 ESKKFDNL
-218 IGEALP
+218 IGETLP
-224 PEEQNVFKQ
+224 PEEQNVFRQ

-259 TEYFIKFENA
+259 TEYFIKFDKA
-269 ASEAALKGVKPRP
+269 ASETALKGIKPRA
-282 STQTPE
+282 STQTSE

-303 KVKEARKTAG
+303 TVKEARKNAG

-364 KETAGGTF
+364 KQTAGGTF

-467 VPKFLQNKSF
+467 IPKFLQNKSF

-483 DLTNAYKQTNPSQRQ
+483 DLTKAYKQTNPSQRQ
-498 QFREWVGENRAESL
+498 QFREWVGESRAESL
-512 KAIDKGIYDDFL
+512 KAIDKRIYDDFL
-524 KNTFKK
+524 KDTFKK

-536 TYDLGAIAEKWNTLK
+536 TYDLGAIAEKWNSLK
-551 NTDANAAG
+551 TTDSNTAG

-568 ANEFS
+568 ANEFN

-584 KMRVSQPAAEAEK
+584 KMKVSQPAAEAEK
-597 VITSDLQRG
+597 VISPNLQRG
-606 VSAAVGTGAGYGP
+606 LSGTVGAGGGYAS
-619 AKFVDVTMTTFNEL
+619 AKAVDVAMTTFNEL

-648 LTPEGADFLRE
+648 LTPEGADFLRQG
-659 ASLTGASSKTLD
+659 SLTGASQKTLD
-671 ALTKIPSTL
+671 ALTKIPNALDSST
-680 ESTAPAFSAI
+680 PAFSAI
-690 SRLVSAP
+690 SRLIAPTQQQAVSAP
-697 AQEPVEPAQT
+697 VQAEPEGVVVPEDIFMPDQNAPST
-707 ASEGVFI
+707 MPSDSGVFI
-714 PEDIFTNEPVQQ
+714 PEDIFNE
-726 PTAPTQVPTNTPPTG
+726 TK
-741 GEVFIPED
+741 
-749 IFTSVE
+749 
-755 TTPPR
+755 
-760 VNVNANVDERQGIFS
+760 NVNPKNDLSVDEQQQLFNI
-775 QELGTLIQRSNAA
+775 LGVAPKPSPM
-788 QASGDQGA
+788 SG
-796 FQRVTADIQAL
+796 
-807 LREAQRNKLQLSVP
+807 RNPQLQVR

>member
-9 NVEAQRRITEQ
+9 NVEAQQRIVAQ
-20 MDAVRP
+20 MDQIRP
-26 LLRQAMQSN
+26 LLRKALEAK
-35 DKAAI
+35 DKPAI
-40 EKYSNEMTRL
+40 DKYMAEMERL
-50 DRLMRATATIT
+50 NRQMRATDTVT
-61 VGGVDVPIGAIGG
+61 VGGVNIPIGAIGSG
-74 GIQSALSGLF
+74 LQSGISGLF
-84 TTIPDIAIA
+84 TAIPDIAVA
-93 GYNYLKPEPDKTLS
+93 GYNFLKPTPNQNLS
-107 GLITGQQPQKQ
+107 GLITGKQPQKQ
-118 QTPSLSELGTKY
+118 ETPSLGDLASKY
-130 LGTQNEPMSDEQAY
+130 LGIQNEPMSDEQAY
-144 AFRMAQG
+144 AFRMSQG
-151 AGSAAI
+151 AGSAAV
-157 PSAGVK
+157 PSSGAK
-163 GLLLGTGLGG
+163 GLLLATGLGAG
-173 LDVEVAKAT
+173 DVAVSQAT
-182 GSPEGLASGL
+182 GAPEGLASGL
-192 YAIANLT
+192 YTIGNLT

-210 ESKKFNDL
+210 ESKKFDNL
-218 IGEALP
+218 IGETLP
-224 PEEQNVFKQ
+224 PEEQNVFRQ

-259 TEYFIKFENA
+259 TEYFIKFDKA
-269 ASEAALKGVKPRP
+269 ASETALKGIKPRA
-282 STQTPE
+282 STQTSE

-303 KVKEARKTAG
+303 TVKEARKNAG

-364 KETAGGTF
+364 KQTAGGTF

-467 VPKFLQNKSF
+467 IPKFLQNKSF

-483 DLTNAYKQTNPSQRQ
+483 DLTKAYKQTNPSQRQ
-498 QFREWVGENRAESL
+498 QFREWVGESRAESL
-512 KAIDKGIYDDFL
+512 KAIDKGIFDDFL
-524 KNTFKK
+524 KDTFKK

-536 TYDLGAIAEKWNTLK
+536 TYDLGAIAEKWNSLK
-551 NTDANAAG
+551 TTDSNTAG

-568 ANEFS
+568 ANEFN

-584 KMRVSQPAAEAEK
+584 KMKVSQPAAEAEK
-597 VITSDLQRG
+597 VISPNLQRG
-606 VSAAVGTGAGYGP
+606 LSGTVGAGGGYAS
-619 AKFVDVTMTTFNEL
+619 AKAVDVAMTTFNEL

-648 LTPEGADFLRE
+648 LTPEGADFLRQG
-659 ASLTGASSKTLD
+659 SLTGASQKTLD
-671 ALTKIPSTL
+671 ALTKIPNALDSST
-680 ESTAPAFSAI
+680 PAFSAI
-690 SRLVSAP
+690 SRLIAPTQQQAVSAP
-697 AQEPVEPAQT
+697 VQAEPEGVVVPEDIFMPDQNAPST
-707 ASEGVFI
+707 MPSDSGVFI
-714 PEDIFTNEPVQQ
+714 PEDIFNE
-726 PTAPTQVPTNTPPTG
+726 TK
-741 GEVFIPED
+741 
-749 IFTSVE
+749 
-755 TTPPR
+755 
-760 VNVNANVDERQGIFS
+760 NVNPKNDLSVDEEQQLFNI
-775 QELGTLIQRSNAA
+775 LGVAPKPSSM
-788 QASGDQGA
+788 SGKNPQ
-796 FQRVTADIQAL
+796 
-807 LREAQRNKLQLSVP
+807 LQVR

>member
-9 NVEAQRRITEQ
+9 NVEAQQRIVAQ
-20 MDAVRP
+20 MDEIRP
-26 LLRQAMQSN
+26 LLRRALQAKDKPAIDKYMAEMERLNRQMQ
-35 DKAAI
+35 
-40 EKYSNEMTRL
+40 
-50 DRLMRATATIT
+50 ATATVT
-61 VGGVDVPIGAIGG
+61 VGGVNVPIGAIGSG
-74 GIQSALSGLF
+74 LQSGISGLF
-84 TTIPDIAIA
+84 TAIPDIATA
-93 GYNYLKPEPDKTLS
+93 GYNYFAPKEKQ
-107 GLITGQQPQKQ
+107 IT
-118 QTPSLSELGTKY
+118 SLGELGTKY
-130 LGTQNEPMSDEQAY
+130 LGIQNEPMSDEQAY
-144 AFRMAQG
+144 AFRMSQG
-151 AGSAAI
+151 AGSAAV
-157 PSAGVK
+157 PSSGTK
-163 GLLLGTGLGG
+163 GLLLGTGLGAG
-173 LDVEVAKAT
+173 DVAVSQAT
-182 GSPEGLASGL
+182 GAPEGLASGL
-192 YAIANLT
+192 YTIGNLT

-210 ESKKFNDL
+210 ESKKFDKL
-218 IGEALP
+218 IGETLP
-224 PEEQNVFKQ
+224 PEEQNVFRQ

-259 TEYFIKFENA
+259 TEYFIKFDKA
-269 ASEAALKGVKPRP
+269 ASETALKGIKPRA
-282 STQTPE
+282 STQTSE

-303 KVKEARKTAG
+303 TVKEARKNAG

-364 KETAGGTF
+364 KQTAGGTF

-467 VPKFLQNKSF
+467 IPKFLQNKSF

-483 DLTNAYKQTNPSQRQ
+483 DLTKAYKQTNPSQRQ
-498 QFREWVGENRAESL
+498 QFREWVGESRAESL
-512 KAIDKGIYDDFL
+512 KAIDKGIFDDFL
-524 KNTFKK
+524 KDTFKK

-536 TYDLGAIAEKWNTLK
+536 TYDLGAIAEKWNSLK
-551 NTDANAAG
+551 TTDSNTAG

-568 ANEFS
+568 ANEFN

-584 KMRVSQPAAEAEK
+584 KMKVSQPAAEAEK
-597 VITSDLQRG
+597 VISPNLQRG
-606 VSAAVGTGAGYGP
+606 LSGTVGAGGGYAS
-619 AKFVDVTMTTFNEL
+619 AKAVDVAMTTFNEL

-648 LTPEGADFLRE
+648 LTPEGADFLRQG
-659 ASLTGASSKTLD
+659 SLTGASQKTLD
-671 ALTKIPSTL
+671 ALTNIPNALDSST
-680 ESTAPAFSAI
+680 PAFSAI
-690 SRLVSAP
+690 SRLIAPTQQQAVSAP
-697 AQEPVEPAQT
+697 VQAEPEGVVVPEDIFMPDQNAPST
-707 ASEGVFI
+707 MPSDSGVFI
-714 PEDIFTNEPVQQ
+714 PEDIFNE
-726 PTAPTQVPTNTPPTG
+726 TK
-741 GEVFIPED
+741 
-749 IFTSVE
+749 
-755 TTPPR
+755 
-760 VNVNANVDERQGIFS
+760 NVNPKNDLSVDEQQQLFNI
-775 QELGTLIQRSNAA
+775 LGVAPKPSPM
-788 QASGDQGA
+788 SG
-796 FQRVTADIQAL
+796 
-807 LREAQRNKLQLSVP
+807 RNPQLQVR

>member
-9 NVEAQRRITEQ
+9 NIEAQQRIVAQ
-20 MDAVRP
+20 MDQIRP
-26 LLRQAMQSN
+26 LLRKALEAK
-35 DKAAI
+35 DKPAI
-40 EKYSNEMTRL
+40 DKYMAEMERL
-50 DRLMRATATIT
+50 NRQMRATDTVT
-61 VGGVDVPIGAIGG
+61 VGGVNIPIGAIGSG
-74 GIQSALSGLF
+74 LQSGISGLF
-84 TTIPDIAIA
+84 TAIPDIAVA
-93 GYNYLKPEPDKTLS
+93 GYNFLKPTPNQNLS
-107 GLITGQQPQKQ
+107 GLITGKQPQKQ
-118 QTPSLSELGTKY
+118 ETPSLGDLASKY
-130 LGTQNEPMSDEQAY
+130 LGIQNEPMSDEQAY
-144 AFRMAQG
+144 AFRMSQG
-151 AGSAAI
+151 AGSAAV
-157 PSAGVK
+157 PSSGAK
-163 GLLLGTGLGG
+163 GLLLATGLGAG
-173 LDVEVAKAT
+173 DVAVSQAT
-182 GSPEGLASGL
+182 GAPEGLASGL
-192 YAIANLT
+192 YTIGNLT

-210 ESKKFNDL
+210 ESKKFDNL
-218 IGEALP
+218 IGETLP
-224 PEEQNVFKQ
+224 PEEQNVFRQ

-259 TEYFIKFENA
+259 TEYFIKFDKA
-269 ASEAALKGVKPRP
+269 ASETALKGIKPRA
-282 STQTPE
+282 STQTSE

-303 KVKEARKTAG
+303 TVKEARKNAG

-364 KETAGGTF
+364 KQTAGGTF

-467 VPKFLQNKSF
+467 IPKFLQNKSF

-483 DLTNAYKQTNPSQRQ
+483 DLTKAYKQTNPSQRQ
-498 QFREWVGENRAESL
+498 QFREWVGESRAESL
-512 KAIDKGIYDDFL
+512 KAIDKGIFDDFL
-524 KNTFKK
+524 KDTFKK

-536 TYDLGAIAEKWNTLK
+536 TYDLGAIAEKWNSLK
-551 NTDANAAG
+551 TTDSNTAG

-568 ANEFS
+568 ANEFN

-584 KMRVSQPAAEAEK
+584 KMKVSQPAAEAEK
-597 VITSDLQRG
+597 VISPNLQRG
-606 VSAAVGTGAGYGP
+606 LSGTVGAGGGYAS
-619 AKFVDVTMTTFNEL
+619 AKAVDVAMTTFNEL

-648 LTPEGADFLRE
+648 LTPEGADFLRQG
-659 ASLTGASSKTLD
+659 SLTGASQKTLD
-671 ALTKIPSTL
+671 ALTKIPNALDSST
-680 ESTAPAFSAI
+680 PAFSAI
-690 SRLVSAP
+690 SRLIAPTQQQAVSAP
-697 AQEPVEPAQT
+697 VQAEPEGVVVPEDIFMPDQNAPST
-707 ASEGVFI
+707 MPSDSGVFI
-714 PEDIFTNEPVQQ
+714 PEDIFNE
-726 PTAPTQVPTNTPPTG
+726 TK
-741 GEVFIPED
+741 
-749 IFTSVE
+749 
-755 TTPPR
+755 
-760 VNVNANVDERQGIFS
+760 NVNPKNDLSVDEQQQLFNI
-775 QELGTLIQRSNAA
+775 LGVAPKPSPM
-788 QASGDQGA
+788 SG
-796 FQRVTADIQAL
+796 
-807 LREAQRNKLQLSVP
+807 RNPQLQVR

>member
-9 NVEAQRRITEQ
+9 NVEAQQRIVAQ
-20 MDAVRP
+20 MDEIRP
-26 LLRQAMQSN
+26 LLRRALQAK
-35 DKAAI
+35 DKPAI
-40 EKYSNEMTRL
+40 DKYMAEMERL
-50 DRLMRATATIT
+50 NRQMSATATVT
-61 VGGVDVPIGAIGG
+61 VGGVNVPIGAIGSG
-74 GIQSALSGLF
+74 LQSGISGLF
-84 TTIPDIAIA
+84 TAIPDIATA
-93 GYNYLKPEPDKTLS
+93 GYNYFAPKEKQ
-107 GLITGQQPQKQ
+107 IT
-118 QTPSLSELGTKY
+118 SLGELGTKY
-130 LGTQNEPMSDEQAY
+130 LGIQNEPMSDEQAY
-144 AFRMAQG
+144 AFRMSQG
-151 AGSAAI
+151 AGSAAV
-157 PSAGVK
+157 PSSGTK
-163 GLLLGTGLGG
+163 GLLLGTGLGAG
-173 LDVEVAKAT
+173 DVAVSQAT
-182 GSPEGLASGL
+182 GAPEGLASGL
-192 YAIANLT
+192 YTIGNLT

-210 ESKKFNDL
+210 ESKKFDKL
-218 IGEALP
+218 IGETLP
-224 PEEQNVFKQ
+224 PEEQNVFRQ

-259 TEYFIKFENA
+259 TEYFIKFDKA
-269 ASEAALKGVKPRP
+269 ASETALKGIKPRA
-282 STQTPE
+282 STQTSE

-303 KVKEARKTAG
+303 TVKEARKNAG

-321 KQAGDVAFI
+321 KQTGDVAFI

-364 KETAGGTF
+364 KQTAGGTF

-467 VPKFLQNKSF
+467 IPKFLQNKSF

-483 DLTNAYKQTNPSQRQ
+483 DLTKAYKQTNPSQRQ
-498 QFREWVGENRAESL
+498 QFREWVGESRAESL
-512 KAIDKGIYDDFL
+512 KAIDKRIYDDFL
-524 KNTFKK
+524 KDTFKK

-536 TYDLGAIAEKWNTLK
+536 TYDLGAIAEKWNSLK
-551 NTDANAAG
+551 TTDSNTAG

-568 ANEFS
+568 ANEFN

-584 KMRVSQPAAEAEK
+584 KMKVSQPAAEAEK
-597 VITSDLQRG
+597 VISPNLQRG
-606 VSAAVGTGAGYGP
+606 LSGTVGAGGGYAS
-619 AKFVDVTMTTFNEL
+619 AKAVDVAMTTFNEL

-648 LTPEGADFLRE
+648 LTPEGADFLRQG
-659 ASLTGASSKTLD
+659 SLTGASQKTLD
-671 ALTKIPSTL
+671 ALTNIPNTLDSST
-680 ESTAPAFSAI
+680 PAFSAI
-690 SRLVSAP
+690 SRLIAPTQQQAVSAP
-697 AQEPVEPAQT
+697 VQAEPEGVVVPEDIFMPDQNAPST
-707 ASEGVFI
+707 MPSDSGVFI
-714 PEDIFTNEPVQQ
+714 PEDIFNE
-726 PTAPTQVPTNTPPTG
+726 TK
-741 GEVFIPED
+741 
-749 IFTSVE
+749 
-755 TTPPR
+755 
-760 VNVNANVDERQGIFS
+760 NVNPKNDLSVDEQQQLFNI
-775 QELGTLIQRSNAA
+775 LGVAPKPSPM
-788 QASGDQGA
+788 SG
-796 FQRVTADIQAL
+796 
-807 LREAQRNKLQLSVP
+807 RNPQLQVR

>member
-9 NVEAQRRITEQ
+9 NIEAQQRIVAQ
-20 MDAVRP
+20 MDQIRP
-26 LLRQAMQSN
+26 LLRKALEAK
-35 DKAAI
+35 DKPAI
-40 EKYSNEMTRL
+40 DKYMAEMERL
-50 DRLMRATATIT
+50 NRQMRATDTVT
-61 VGGVDVPIGAIGG
+61 VGGVNIPIGAIGSG
-74 GIQSALSGLF
+74 LQSGISGLF
-84 TTIPDIAIA
+84 TAIPDIAVA
-93 GYNYLKPEPDKTLS
+93 GYNFLKPTPNQNLS
-107 GLITGQQPQKQ
+107 GLITGKQPQKQ
-118 QTPSLSELGTKY
+118 ETPSLGDLASKY
-130 LGTQNEPMSDEQAY
+130 LGIQNEPMSDEQAY
-144 AFRMAQG
+144 AFRMSQG
-151 AGSAAI
+151 AGSAAV
-157 PSAGVK
+157 PSAGAK
-163 GLLLGTGLGG
+163 GLLLGTGLSAG
-173 LDVEVAKAT
+173 DVAVSQAT
-182 GSPEGLASGL
+182 GAPEGLASGL
-192 YAIANLT
+192 YTIGNLT

-210 ESKKFNDL
+210 ESKKFDNL
-218 IGEALP
+218 IGETLP
-224 PEEQNVFKQ
+224 PEEQNVFRQ

-259 TEYFIKFENA
+259 TEYFIKFDKA
-269 ASEAALKGVKPRP
+269 ASETALKGIKPRA
-282 STQTPE
+282 STQTSE

-303 KVKEARKTAG
+303 TVKEARKNAG

-364 KETAGGTF
+364 KQTAGGTF

-467 VPKFLQNKSF
+467 IPKFLQNKSF

-483 DLTNAYKQTNPSQRQ
+483 DLTKAYKQTNPSQRQ
-498 QFREWVGENRAESL
+498 QFREWVGESRAESL
-512 KAIDKGIYDDFL
+512 KAIDKRIYDDFL
-524 KNTFKK
+524 KDTFKK

-536 TYDLGAIAEKWNTLK
+536 TYDLGAIAEKWNSLK
-551 NTDANAAG
+551 TTDSNTAG

-568 ANEFS
+568 ANEFN

-584 KMRVSQPAAEAEK
+584 KMKVSQPAAEAEK
-597 VITSDLQRG
+597 VISPNLQRG
-606 VSAAVGTGAGYGP
+606 LSGTVGAGGGYAS
-619 AKFVDVTMTTFNEL
+619 AKAVDVAMTTFNEL

-648 LTPEGADFLRE
+648 LTPEGADFLRQG
-659 ASLTGASSKTLD
+659 SLTGASQKTLD
-671 ALTKIPSTL
+671 ALTKIPNALDSST
-680 ESTAPAFSAI
+680 PAFSAI
-690 SRLVSAP
+690 SRLIAPTQQQAVSAP
-697 AQEPVEPAQT
+697 VQAEPEGVVVPEDIFMPDQNAPST
-707 ASEGVFI
+707 MPSDSGVFI
-714 PEDIFTNEPVQQ
+714 PEDIFNE
-726 PTAPTQVPTNTPPTG
+726 TK
-741 GEVFIPED
+741 
-749 IFTSVE
+749 
-755 TTPPR
+755 
-760 VNVNANVDERQGIFS
+760 NVNPKNDLSVDEQQQLFNI
-775 QELGTLIQRSNAA
+775 LGVAPKPSPM
-788 QASGDQGA
+788 SG
-796 FQRVTADIQAL
+796 
-807 LREAQRNKLQLSVP
+807 RNPQLQVR